1 MQISNSA
8 VAALVHDVM
17 VASAVAAAVVLHI
30 PLKQLLSLLLQSC
43 PLLTW
48 LMFLLLL
55 LLLSSSSPS
64 SSSSWL
70 LLMLLLVLLLMF
82 FSLEASRAK
91 SLILQKLLFLPVINA
106 WNNLGRF
113 KKRASSV
120 FNVGYFAK
128 KLFSSSRKKEPGKCF
143 FFLLKQK
150 LKVEKSRKL
159 LSCFFVQSGD
169 RVVLWDQL
177 LEVRLEQRLIALTRF
192 IYKYIFVILTRPRGL
207 FDEWINYISQP
218 RPCSLVGWASE
229 RSQSRA
235 TLLSWVRD
243 HVLSKQAAA

>member
-1 MQISNSA
+1 MRYSEYVCATGPGIKRPYPLQVLQISNAA

-48 LMFLLLL
+48 LMFLLML
-55 LLLSSSSPS
+55 LLLSSSS
-64 SSSSWL
+64 SSWL
-70 LLMLLLVLLLMF
+70 FLMLVLMLVFF
-82 FSLEASRAK
+82 FSRGIESK
-91 SLILQKLLFLPVINA
+91 KFNSSKVLFLPVINA

-128 KLFSSSRKKEPGKCF
+128 KLFSSSRKKRAGKMF

-169 RVVLWDQL
+169 RVVLCNQL
-177 LEVRLEQRLIALTRF
+177 LEVRLE
-192 IYKYIFVILTRPRGL
+192 
-207 FDEWINYISQP
+207 
-218 RPCSLVGWASE
+218 
-229 RSQSRA
+229 
-235 TLLSWVRD
+235 
-243 HVLSKQAAA
+243 

>member
-1 MQISNSA
+1 MQISNAA

-143 FFLLKQK
+143 FSSSNKNWRLKRVENCYPAFLSSLATG
-150 LKVEKSRKL
+150 LYCET
-159 LSCFFVQSGD
+159 SCWRLDWNKGWLPWLDSSTNIFLWFWPDPVVSLMNESTTFLIRG
-169 RVVLWDQL
+169 RV
-177 LEVRLEQRLIALTRF
+177 A
-192 IYKYIFVILTRPRGL
+192 
-207 FDEWINYISQP
+207 
-218 RPCSLVGWASE
+218 
-229 RSQSRA
+229 
-235 TLLSWVRD
+235 
-243 HVLSKQAAA
+243 